1 MRMNLQTERTELLPT
16 SLLNLQSRS
25 STTVNSAAS
34 LLSAEDKDSIY
45 TFSDN
50 CNSDN
55 DFLDHDKYANKY
67 GTRLNLNASSHIN
80 STSMTD
86 RNLNDTRNTAL
97 KDTIRTYSKKKS
109 SSSSS
114 ASSISNTFSL
124 MNDPRKIPTTT
135 TTTMSSTEI
144 NTSCSPF
151 DNSIPLS
158 PTSDESNPQVLKPN
172 GNFLAGTNHNTIS
185 MSYICQFFKKKKK

>member
-114 ASSISNTFSL
+114 SASSISNTFSL
-124 MNDPRKIPTTT
+124 MNDPRKIPIT

-172 GNFLAGTNHNTIS
+172 GNFVAGTNHNTIS
-185 MSYICQFFKKKKK
+185 ISCICQKKK